1 MRFAICNE
9 LFEGWDHRRVVEF
22 VADAGYDGLELAPF
36 TFADHVDELTPARR
50 AEIRRIAEDRGLAI
64 TGLHWLLVKPAGLH
78 LLHPEAAVRTRTVDY
93 LRALIDFCADVG
105 GTNLVFGSPNQRS
118 LVEGVRPDDAWLWAR
133 EGFYACGEAAAA
145 RGVTLCLEALP
156 EDLTNF
162 LNTNAEVIDLVR
174 AIAHPNVRM
183 MIDVKSMCA
192 EAMSIEDN
200 IHACRGWFRHVHAN
214 DANLLGPGFGDVDF
228 VPILAALRAQAYEGF
243 VSVEVFDFKPGPEA
257 IATKSLAYMK
267 QCLEG
272 GGAA

>member
-9 LFEGWDHRRVVEF
+9 LFEGWDHRRVVDF
-22 VADAGYDGLELAPF
+22 VADAGYDGLELAPY
-36 TFADHVDELTPARR
+36 TFADHVAEVTPAQRT
-50 AEIRRIAEDRGLAI
+50 EIRRIAEDRGLAI

-118 LVEGVRPDDAWLWAR
+118 LVDGVRPDDAWLWAR
-133 EGFYACGEAAAA
+133 EGFFACGEAAAA

-192 EAMSIEDN
+192 EAMPIEDN

-228 VPILAALRAQAYEGF
+228 VPIFAALKEQAYEGF

-267 QCLEG
+267 ECLEG